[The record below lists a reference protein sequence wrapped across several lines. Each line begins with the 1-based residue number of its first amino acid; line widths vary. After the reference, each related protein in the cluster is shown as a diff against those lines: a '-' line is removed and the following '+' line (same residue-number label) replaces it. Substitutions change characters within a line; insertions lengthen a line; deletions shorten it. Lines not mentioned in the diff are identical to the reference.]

1 MTESSSPRGAW
12 WLVVGVFLILMLSS
26 GLGFY
31 NLSVYLKVLGER
43 GFSVSHV
50 SAAIGVFFLVGGVI
64 GPFIGRFLQRYDA
77 RWVIAFGALVG
88 GAALLLLPRAD
99 SMLEIYLV
107 YALFGVGYTSTS
119 LIPATTL
126 ITRWFGPK
134 QRAMA
139 LSITS
144 TGLSVGGAVLTPL
157 TVWLL
162 GALALERV
170 MSMIAALWCV
180 GILVI
185 SLLLVRSW
193 PAQVDS
199 VGSRGS
205 FDGVAYSEATRS
217 RFFIAST
224 VAFLL
229 IMGTQVGG
237 IAHLF
242 NRGSEIA
249 PDVTASMAV
258 TTLAVM
264 SVCGRF
270 LGGVLVGR
278 VPIIRFTVLNLIGQ
292 TAGIAI
298 VGFAVDA
305 VWLLSGAALFGFTI
319 GNLLMLQP
327 LILAEAFGVADYPRI
342 YSMSQLVT
350 MLGVAAGPAAMGI
363 ARELASYPLTFGAAA
378 GLSGIALVILLMAG
392 PLPRPLPGRH

>member
-1 MTESSSPRGAW
+1 MTEPASPRGAW

-43 GFSVSHV
+43 GFSVGQV
-50 SAAIGVFFLVGGVI
+50 SMAIGVFFLVGGVV
-64 GPFIGRFLQRYDA
+64 GPFIGRFLQHFDA
-77 RWVIAFGALVG
+77 RWVIALGAVLG
-88 GAALLLLPRAD
+88 GGALLLLPMAD
-99 SMLEIYLV
+99 NTLEIYLV

-126 ITRWFGPK
+126 ITRWFGAK

-139 LSITS
+139 MSIAS
-144 TGLSVGGAVLTPL
+144 TGLSVGGALLTPL
-157 TVWLL
+157 TVGLL
-162 GALALERV
+162 ATVAFEWV
-170 MSMIAALWCV
+170 MVMVATLWCV

-185 SLLLVRSW
+185 GLLLVRSW
-193 PAQVDS
+193 PAS
-199 VGSRGS
+199 LSAESSPGS
-205 FDGVAYSEATRS
+205 FDGIAYGEATRS

-224 VAFLL
+224 LAFVL

-242 NRGSEIA
+242 NRGAEIVT
-249 PDVTASMAV
+249 DVTASLAV

-278 VPIIRFTVLNLIGQ
+278 VPIITFTLLNLVGQ
-292 TAGIAI
+292 TVGLTI
-298 VGFAVDA
+298 VGFAADPA
-305 VWLLSGAALFGFTI
+305 WLLGGAALFGFTI

-342 YSMSQLVT
+342 YSMSQAVT
-350 MLGVAAGPAAMGI
+350 MLGVAAGPAAMGVV
-363 ARELASYPLTFGAAA
+363 RELASYPLSFGAGA
-378 GLSGIALVILLMAG
+378 GLSALALVILLMAG
-392 PLPRPLPGRH
+392 PLPGRH